1 MAGQPVVRLPVDDH
15 EIRWWDVPEGLG
27 AASCLLACMD
37 FERLVIRD
45 GDRVAAS
52 GRLVRDSRGDWFQP
66 SLPVALPGG
75 VERTVRPAGRLAIRV
90 VGADLDV
97 VVNRFEKAGAIEGWA
112 AVEGVWSGEQ
122 LEVDRQSLPSPEPP
136 WSHPW
141 RTPPCPPPAGGW
153 PKVTPRGDMV
163 LKYDMGDLRAT
174 AAAVAVTLFRPADG
188 AAVLVVAASDEAAV
202 EAQLRPQL
210 GDLLCVVPSRWTKAE
225 LDRVCGYLHEHHEQW
240 DLYQWGP
247 HVQGDGQPCVS
258 ARLVRVLPEIAAW
271 AASLPAGILVLEPW
285 LAPQRAS

>member
-1 MAGQPVVRLPVDDH
+1 VTGSPAWKIVSAGAVSWLMASQRSSGCPLATMRLDAGP
-15 EIRWWDVPEGLG
+15 RPEVLG

-37 FERLVIRD
+37 FESLIIRD

-90 VGADLDV
+90 VGADLDLV
-97 VVNRFEKAGAIEGWA
+97 ANRFEKAGAIEGWA
-112 AVEGVWSGEQ
+112 AVEGVRSGEQ

-141 RTPPCPPPAGGW
+141 RTPPCPPPAGSW
-153 PKVTPRGDMV
+153 PKVTPRGDSV
-163 LKYDMGDLRAT
+163 LQYDMGDLRAT

-202 EAQLRPQL
+202 ETQLRPQL
-210 GDLLCVVPSRWTKAE
+210 GDLLCVVRPGGPRPSWT
-225 LDRVCGYLHEHHEQW
+225 G
-240 DLYQWGP
+240 
-247 HVQGDGQPCVS
+247 
-258 ARLVRVLPEIAAW
+258 W
-271 AASLPAGILVLEPW
+271 AATCMSIMCSGICISGDRTL
-285 LAPQRAS
+285 RATANRAYQHG